1 MTKNT
6 VIDFAGPFV
15 RPIDFSPDPLTD
27 VLRAGACEL
36 LARAVRAEVSGFIAL
51 HADLPEREVMTGIG
65 EVPVQVPPVRDPV
78 RDRGTNADG
87 SKVRFNSPLVPPYL
101 RKARS
106 VEELLP
112 WFYLKGIPTGGF
124 SEALASLAG
133 PDAEGLSAPA
143 ITRLKSAWWDEYEAW
158 RKRGLTGKRYVC
170 IWVDGLCF
178 NPHVRVPRERGQL
191 AGLSSR
197 PGKTGAM
204 PQPVHEKAR
213 GRLQDISM
221 AETRKEATAA
231 FGLFVE
237 TCGVRYERAVKK
249 LTRDRDLLLMFCDYP
264 PDTGNTSG
272 RQTQSKAP
280 SPPSGS
286 AENAPKGVS
295 AAKQP
300 WPWPSN

>member
-6 VIDFAGPFV
+6 VIDFAGPFA
-15 RPIDFSPDPLTD
+15 RSIDFSPDPLTD

-36 LARAVRAEVSGFIAL
+36 LTRAVRAEVSGF
-51 HADLPEREVMTGIG
+51 LPEREVMTGTG
-65 EVPVQVPPVRDPV
+65 EVPVQVPVC
-78 RDRGTNADG
+78 
-87 SKVRFNSPLVPPYL
+87 
-101 RKARS
+101 
-106 VEELLP
+106 
-112 WFYLKGIPTGGF
+112 
-124 SEALASLAG
+124 EALASLAG

-143 ITRLKSAWWDEYEAW
+143 ITRLKPAWWDEYEAW
-158 RKRGLTGKRYVC
+158 R
-170 IWVDGLCF
+170 
-178 NPHVRVPRERGQL
+178 N
-191 AGLSSR
+191 AR
-197 PGKTGAM
+197 PM
-204 PQPVHEKAR
+204 HEKAR
-213 GRLQDISM
+213 GGLQGIWM